1 MPVRSAVIFFIFGIL
16 LLGVIAHE
24 HTEIFTKNPPPKTGQ
39 LAMFTFSE
47 QELGRIEIIFEGNSR
62 TFTKDSNGNWLLLE
76 GHHQHHEAHTH
87 SDEELGEHDHGKAI
101 SSSDIKQ
108 QIEITT
114 RMIADRKMVVNKMN
128 SFSDA
133 VVCVEDTIHTHTT
146 TSRAIA
152 TRDDCVAIASW
163 GLDNPATSLIFYPT
177 QEEEKNF
184 GKPLAILYV
193 GDMLPSRYTYY
204 TRKDGDDDV
213 YLVPRYFI
221 AMILAIAFGT
231 DQVPSIRPSR

>member
-76 GHHQHHEAHTH
+76 DHHQHHEAHTH
-87 SDEELGEHDHGKAI
+87 SDEELGEHDHGKAV

-114 RMIADRKMVVNKMN
+114 RMIADRKMVVNKIN

-152 TRDDCVAIASW
+152 TRDDCVAIASR

-193 GDMLPSRYTYY
+193 GDMLPSQYTYY
-204 TRKDGDDDV
+204 TKKDGDNDV

-221 AMILAIAFGT
+221 AMLLATAFGP
-231 DQVPSIRPSR
+231 DEVPSMRPEK